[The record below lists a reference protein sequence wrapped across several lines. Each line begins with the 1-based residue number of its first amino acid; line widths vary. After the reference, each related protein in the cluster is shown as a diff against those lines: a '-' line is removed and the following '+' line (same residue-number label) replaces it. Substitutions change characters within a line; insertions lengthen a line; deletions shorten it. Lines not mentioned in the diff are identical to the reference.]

1 MSVPMTVALARRL
14 VWDGVVAPDEADQ
27 ALHSHVTR
35 RVAFLQALLE
45 RRPDLVPRLEAELAA
60 GRPGSSTTIIP
71 DRDLL
76 RTLPPGLCATLLAV
90 PTGVDPRTGAIRILA
105 ADPSD
110 PHIAEEFS
118 YHLNAPVDVGRA
130 PVRAVLNA
138 VAGRLEA
145 EAASSGTPAFG
156 SHVQAQ
162 GNPSERPIPLVRVSA
177 EMVRAPATVK
187 GVAPQGSASGHVSPV
202 VVAAG
207 TSTRP
212 VSEPII
218 ELTRAKSIVPPA
230 TVKGTGP
237 SGALPSSP
245 DSAASSDRG
254 EVSHGASGPPTP
266 AEDSR
271 REELDE
277 AKTPEEVVTVLVRG
291 LNRVARRVLVLAVR
305 GKVFE
310 GRDAGDDA
318 TRAAIRSLVVSS
330 DRPSVLL
337 TAVQSGSY
345 LGPIPET
352 RVHADLARPLAGFT
366 DQIAVGTVLVTG
378 RAALVYVMAGFDTAY
393 LATRRA
399 QELAQAC
406 GKTLERIVRGRRK

>member
-1 MSVPMTVALARRL
+1 MTVALARRL
-14 VWDGVVAPDEADQ
+14 VWGGVVAPEDADQ

-35 RVAFLQALLE
+35 RIAFLQALLE
-45 RRPDLVPRLEAELAA
+45 SHPELVPRLEAELGA
-60 GRPGSSTTIIP
+60 GRAGSSTAIIP
-71 DRDLL
+71 DREML
-76 RTLPPGLCATLLAV
+76 RALPPGLCTTLLAV
-90 PTGVDPRTGAIRILA
+90 PTGRDPRTGAIRILA

-110 PHIAEEFS
+110 PHIAAEFA
-118 YHLNAPVDVGRA
+118 YHLDAPVEVGRA
-130 PVRAVLNA
+130 PIAAVLAA
-138 VAGRLEA
+138 VAERLEA
-145 EAASSGTPAFG
+145 DAASSGIPAFG
-156 SHVQAQ
+156 TQVLTQ
-162 GNPSERPIPLVRVSA
+162 GTPSPSERPIPLVRISA
-177 EMVRAPATVK
+177 ELPQPPATVK
-187 GVAPQGSASGHVSPV
+187 GVAPQGSATGHVSPV
-202 VVAAG
+202 VVHTG
-207 TSTRP
+207 TSNRP

-218 ELTRAKSIVPPA
+218 ELTRAKSLAPPA

-237 SGALPSSP
+237 GTAPLGTAPNSVAPSDSG
-245 DSAASSDRG
+245 DG
-254 EVSHGASGPPTP
+254 HGASGPPTP
-266 AEDSR
+266 VEDSR

-277 AKTPEEVVTVLVRG
+277 AKTPEEVVSVLVRG

-310 GRDAGDDA
+310 GRDANDDA

-337 TAVQSGSY
+337 TAVQTGSY

-366 DQIAVGTVLVTG
+366 DQIAVGTVLVSG
-378 RAALVYVMAGFDTAY
+378 RAALVYVIAGFDTAY

-399 QELAQAC
+399 QELALAC

>member
-1 MSVPMTVALARRL
+1 MTVALARRL
-14 VWDGVVAPDEADQ
+14 VWGGVVAPEDADQ

-35 RVAFLQALLE
+35 RIAFLQALLE
-45 RRPDLVPRLEAELAA
+45 SHPHLVPRLEAELGA
-60 GRPGSSTTIIP
+60 GRPGASTAIIP
-71 DRDLL
+71 DREML
-76 RTLPPGLCATLLAV
+76 RALPPGLCATLLAV
-90 PTGVDPRTGAIRILA
+90 PTGRDPRTGAIRILA

-110 PHIAEEFS
+110 PHIAAEFA
-118 YHLNAPVDVGRA
+118 YHLNSPVEVGRA
-130 PVRAVLNA
+130 PVGAVLTA
-138 VAGRLEA
+138 VAERLEA

-156 SHVQAQ
+156 TQVLTQ
-162 GNPSERPIPLVRVSA
+162 GTPNPSERPIPLVRVSG
-177 EMVRAPATVK
+177 ELPHAPATVK

-202 VVAAG
+202 VVHTG
-207 TSTRP
+207 TSNRT

-218 ELTRAKSIVPPA
+218 ELTRAKSLAPPA

-237 SGALPSSP
+237 STAPLGSAP
-245 DSAASSDRG
+245 DSTTPSDSG
-254 EVSHGASGPPTP
+254 DDYGGSGPPTP
-266 AEDSR
+266 VEDSR

-277 AKTPEEVVTVLVRG
+277 AKTPEDVVTVLVRG
-291 LNRVARRVLVLAVR
+291 LSRVARRALVLAVR

-310 GRDAGDDA
+310 GRDANDDA
-318 TRAAIRSLVVSS
+318 TRVAIRSLVVSS

-337 TAVQSGSY
+337 TAVQTGGY

-366 DQIAVGTVLVTG
+366 EQIAVGTVLVSG
-378 RAALVYVMAGFDTAY
+378 RAALVYVIAGFDTAY

-399 QELAQAC
+399 QDLALAC